1 VESNTCFW
9 HARYQQQAKWTIA
22 TRRYLFEK
30 IGIHP
35 HERILEV
42 GCGSG
47 AVLETL
53 AGDGFRHLSGVDK
66 DLTPLIAAQT
76 SFMPIC
82 ANGMALP
89 FPSASF
95 THTLC
100 HFYLMWTASPHI
112 ALDEMCRVTQP
123 GGWVLALAEPDYG
136 GRISSPPV
144 LERLAEL
151 QTQSLENQGAHVRM
165 GSQLRSVFLDAGLEV
180 VHGGII
186 AAEWAPEDS
195 GHAFSEDREI
205 LAHDLR
211 DLIGADAFDDLMKEA
226 KQSTAGSGATW
237 YVPIFYAF
245 GRVPGEKE
253 G

>member
-1 VESNTCFW
+1 MESNTWFW

-35 HERILEV
+35 YERILEI

-47 AVLETL
+47 AFLETL
-53 AGDGFRHLSGVDK
+53 ASDGFRHLSGVDK
-66 DLTPLIAAQT
+66 VLTPLITTQIP
-76 SFMPIC
+76 FMPIC

-89 FPSASF
+89 FASASF

-112 ALDEMCRVTQP
+112 ALEEMCRVTQP

-144 LERLAEL
+144 LECLAEL
-151 QTQSLENQGAHVRM
+151 QTQSLKNQGANVRM
-165 GSQLRSVFLDAGLEV
+165 GSQLRSAFLDAGLEV

-186 AAEWAPEDS
+186 AAEWAPEGS
-195 GHAFSEDREI
+195 GHAFTDDREI
-205 LAHDLR
+205 LAHDVR
-211 DLIGADAFDDLMKEA
+211 GLIRANAFDDLMKEA
-226 KQSTAGSGATW
+226 KQSTAGGRATW
-237 YVPIFYAF
+237 YVPMFYSF